1 MSSNPLLNLNDD
13 EKKRW
18 KEVQDFRFP
27 HSSRRRQV
35 TDFFWRQSVEAFR
48 QGAFL
53 CSSILAGITAEL
65 AHKTRLHELGVE
77 TRDERGRSKTWHTL
91 IECDEK
97 DECAKEIAK
106 EIKDSYR
113 NMWIHP
119 DLDEIESYVK
129 RKGGSLWSDATMN
142 VALASANLEPLEMT
156 RALLAR
162 LFVETIS

>member
-1 MSSNPLLNLNDD
+1 MSSKPLLNLNDD

-18 KEVQDFRFP
+18 KEVQEFRFP
-27 HSSRRRQV
+27 HASRRRQV

-65 AHKTRLHELGVE
+65 AHETRLRELGVV
-77 TRDERGRSKTWHTL
+77 
-91 IECDEK
+91 DEK

-106 EIKDSYR
+106 EIKDSR
-113 NMWIHP
+113 NMWVHP

-142 VALASANLEPLEMT
+142 IAFASANLEPLEMT

-162 LFVETIS
+162 LFIETTS

>member
-18 KEVQDFRFP
+18 KEVQEFRFP
-27 HSSRRRQV
+27 HASPGRQV

-65 AHKTRLHELGVE
+65 ARKTRARELGVV
-77 TRDERGRSKTWHTL
+77 
-91 IECDEK
+91 DEK
-97 DECAKEIAK
+97 DECAEEIAK
-106 EIKDSYR
+106 AIKDSR
-113 NMWIHP
+113 NMWVHP

-142 VALASANLEPLEMT
+142 IASASANLEPLEMT
-156 RALLAR
+156 RGLLAR
-162 LFVETIS
+162 LFIETTS